1 MKKFFYLIAAAALLL
16 PASCAKNTLAPADG
30 NRQIAFTTASY
41 ATKVGISGTQF
52 PTTESFGV
60 FAWTE
65 GTTGPYFMD
74 NEVVSLRAEDGIW
87 TTATPYFWPLDQ
99 TVDFVCFYP
108 AEMTAITVDKAKIS
122 YVAYDV
128 EANPTVD
135 VMYADKAAGFS
146 DYPERVPG
154 SATGYT
160 GVPAIFRHALS
171 KISVDMSL
179 AYSHKEEADGTVTDW
194 EVTVNSASLS
204 GVHMKG
210 DCELTLADTPTVGLV
225 GWVKPEGNV
234 WTADQSVLETKNYLE
249 AATALEAGKSV
260 SAVPEMFVL
269 PQTLA
274 AGQQKVDLNI
284 TIKTIRNGKLFLSET
299 MDVSADL
306 IVPGKITAWQMNH
319 AIAYRLSVRPTRSS
333 GVDPSDP
340 SKPVDPNDPEL
351 KDVRISF
358 DPAVSGWDVVTVAG
372 EIAL

>member
-1 MKKFFYLIAAAALLL
+1 MKKLFYLIAAAMLLL
-16 PASCAKNTLAPADG
+16 LASCAKESPAPAAQG
-30 NRQIAFTTASY
+30 NRIAFMTANY

-60 FAWTE
+60 YSWTD

-74 NEVVSLRAEDGIW
+74 NEVVSLQENGIW
-87 TTATPYFWPLDQ
+87 TTATPYYWPLDK
-99 TVDFVCFYP
+99 TVDFICFYP
-108 AEMTAITVDKAKIS
+108 AKMSGIAVDKAKIS
-122 YVAYDV
+122 YKAYDI
-128 EANPTVD
+128 EANPEVD
-135 VMYADKAAGFS
+135 VMYADKAAGFA
-146 DYPERVPG
+146 DYPENVPG
-154 SATGYT
+154 SATGYDY
-160 GVPAIFRHALS
+160 VPAIFRHALS
-171 KISVDMSL
+171 KITVEMSL
-179 AYSHKEEADGTVTDW
+179 AYAHKEEADGTVTDW

-234 WTADQSVLETKNYLE
+234 WTPDQSVLKTKNYLA

-260 SAVPEMFVL
+260 NAVPEMFVL

-358 DPAVSGWDVVTVAG
+358 DPAVSGWDVVTVSG
-372 EIAL
+372 EIPL